1 MNIHLK
7 LLKMKTFKTI
17 LILLAIVA
25 TYTLS
30 AQVAITDD
38 GGEAHSSAML
48 EVKSTD
54 KGFLPPRM
62 TEAQRDAIAN
72 PAAGLIIYQT
82 DVNPG
87 LYQYYG
93 TTWAPVSETADGSET
108 AVTAGANVT
117 VTGTGTAANPYVVN
131 AGGATTYSVGDFA
144 HGGIVFFVEPCGTK
158 GLVCAKEDQSAGVR
172 WYAGTYGSTQAKGDG
187 IYAGQA
193 NTSIIIAAQVAI
205 GDDGD
210 TYAARICNEL
220 QVTEGGVTYG
230 DWYLPSIQELNLMYI
245 NKTAINNTATA
256 NGGSAFTSEWYW
268 SSTESEI
275 QHAWAQRFSDAIQSW
290 TLKFYPFSHVRAIRA
305 F

>member
-25 TYTLS
+25 TCTLS

-144 HGGIVFFVEPCGTK
+144 HGGIVFWVDETGQH
-158 GLVCAKEDQSAGVR
+158 GLVCAKEDQDSGSGIQWYNGSYTDTEAHSDGV
-172 WYAGTYGSTQAKGDG
+172 YAGKM
-187 IYAGQA
+187 
-193 NTSIIIAAQVAI
+193 NTMLIIAKQ
-205 GDDGD
+205 GSNSND
-210 TYAARICNEL
+210 YAAGLCANYT
-220 QVTEGGVTYG
+220 VTENNIMYGG
-230 DWYLPSIQELNLMYI
+230 WYLPAKEELDLMHQNMATI
-245 NKTAINNTATA
+245 NSTATA
-256 NGGSAFTSEWYW
+256 NGGSSFANAFYW
-268 SSTESEI
+268 SSNENSS
-275 QHAWAQRFSDAIQSW
+275 HSAWFQFFGVGNQNWQNKNTTNR
-290 TLKFYPFSHVRAIRA
+290 VRAIRA

>member
-25 TYTLS
+25 TCTLS

-87 LYQYYG
+87 LYQYFG

-117 VTGTGTAANPYVVN
+117 VTGIGTAANPYVVN

-158 GLVCAKEDQSAGVR
+158 GLVCAKEDQSDGVR
-172 WYAGTYGSTQAKGDG
+172 WFAGSNGNTQAKGDG
-187 IYAGQA
+187 IYAGKA
-193 NTSIIIAAQVAI
+193 NTSIIIAAHVAI
-205 GDDGD
+205 GDDGN

-230 DWYLPSIQELNLMYI
+230 DWYLPANKELDVMYQ
-245 NKTAINNTATA
+245 NKAIIDATATA
-256 NGGSAFTSEWYW
+256 NGGSNFASAFYW
-268 SSTESEI
+268 SSTEFAVNLAFV
-275 QHAWAQRFSDAIQSW
+275 QDFTNNTQNLQV
-290 TLKFYPFSHVRAIRA
+290 KFTDDYRVRAIRA

>member
-1 MNIHLK
+1 MNIQLK
-7 LLKMKTFKTI
+7 LLKMKTFKTL
-17 LILLAIVA
+17 LILLAVVA
-25 TYTLS
+25 TCTLS

-38 GGEAHSSAML
+38 SSEAHSSAML

-87 LYQYYG
+87 LYQYFG

-158 GLVCAKEDQSAGVR
+158 GLVCAKEDQSEGVR
-172 WYAGTYGSTQAKGDG
+172 WYAGSYGNTQAKAFG
-187 IYAGQA
+187 IYAGKA

-230 DWYLPSIQELNLMYI
+230 DWYLPAGEELDLMHQNMATI
-245 NKTAINNTATA
+245 NSTATA
-256 NGGSAFTSEWYW
+256 NGGSNFAGTFYW
-268 SSTESEI
+268 SFTEFSVDLAYVKNFDNDY
-275 QHAWAQRFSDAIQSW
+275 QSLQAKFSVGQR
-290 TLKFYPFSHVRAIRA
+290 VRAIRA